1 MIFPHVTDKIKQV
14 LTSSWLLA
22 VLCVLSVGL
31 MWLLNVIGEPL
42 TIKDAKICWGIVD
55 IELSWTVERA
65 TFIVEKWSEAGLIET
80 ARLQTRL
87 DFIFLC
93 AYPASLSLA
102 CRKLAGSREGFM
114 AAAGIALSWAVLFCI
129 PLDAFENIMILN
141 MLSGN
146 YACPIPI
153 LTSIAAT
160 LKFVLI
166 AISLL
171 LYIPLLL
178 VLMVLKKSM
187 M

>member
-1 MIFPHVTDKIKQV
+1 MKDKMKQ
-14 LTSSWLLA
+14 LITSSWLLA
-22 VLCVLSVGL
+22 ALCVLSVGL

-42 TIKDAKICWGIVD
+42 TLKDAKICWGIVD
-55 IELSWTVERA
+55 IELPWTVERA
-65 TFIVEKWSEAGLIET
+65 KFIVEKWNEAGLIET

-93 AYPASLSLA
+93 VYPAALSLA
-102 CRKLAGSREGFM
+102 CRKLAGSREGLM
-114 AAAGIALSWAVLFCI
+114 AATGIALSWAVLFCT

-160 LKFVLI
+160 LKFALI
-166 AISLL
+166 AASLA
-171 LYIPLLL
+171 LYIPLMLI
-178 VLMVLKKSM
+178 LKAFSKSRSD
-187 M
+187 